1 MELATLDESWQP
13 TEIPPQP
20 GSIIDLGLNF
30 NPGELIGEHD
40 KVISLHIPMDIIYVC
55 LIDNCVV

>member
-13 TEIPPQP
+13 RILPQP

-30 NPGELIGEHD
+30 NPGELIAEHD
-40 KVISLHIPMDIIYVC
+40 KVIFLHIPMDIIHV
-55 LIDNCVV
+55 

>member
-30 NPGELIGEHD
+30 NPGELIAEHD
-40 KVISLHIPMDIIYVC
+40 KVIFLHIPMDIIYV
-55 LIDNCVV
+55 

>member
-30 NPGELIGEHD
+30 NPGELIAEHD
-40 KVISLHIPMDIIYVC
+40 KVIFLHNAYTNGYYTYMFD
-55 LIDNCVV
+55 